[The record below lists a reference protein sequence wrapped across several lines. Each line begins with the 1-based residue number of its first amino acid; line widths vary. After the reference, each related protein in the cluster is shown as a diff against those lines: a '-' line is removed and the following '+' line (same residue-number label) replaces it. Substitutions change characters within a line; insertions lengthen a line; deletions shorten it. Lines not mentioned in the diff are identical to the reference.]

1 MKALLFEKSGI
12 DNLKVADVPK
22 PEVGAHDVRIKVKMA
37 GVNPIDY
44 FVVNALPVKPM
55 PHIAGAEVYGEVDM
69 IGEHVK
75 NVRSGDR
82 VIVYNRIFDGTCDMC
97 LSSMEMLCR
106 NGGIMSVITNG
117 GYAEYL
123 TVPDKNVFKVPDYMS
138 DELATSIPV
147 SALTAY
153 HALKTAEVKATDT
166 VVIFG
171 ASGNTGQFAVQFA
184 KKMGAIVIAV
194 SKKEWLK
201 DFGANYIIGYDN
213 VREEISRITK
223 GRMADVV
230 VNSVGSSVWDS
241 SLQSLGVTGR
251 IVFFGGITGSDVKLN
266 LSQIYSNHVTIIGTT
281 GGRRL
286 DLIEILNICEDC
298 KVKIWKTYSLDQGQD
313 ALKAL
318 FDPSRNGRILIK
330 IS

>member
-166 VVIFG
+166 VVVFG

>member
-12 DNLKVADVPK
+12 DNLKIADVPK

-75 NVRSGDR
+75 NVKSGDR
-82 VIVYNRIFDGTCDMC
+82 VIVYNRVFDGTCDMC
-97 LSSMEMLCR
+97 LSSKEMLCR

-123 TVPDKNVFKVPDYMS
+123 TVPDKNVFKVPDYMN

-166 VVIFG
+166 VVVFG

-194 SKKEWLK
+194 SKKGWLK

-213 VREEISRITK
+213 VREEVSRITK

-251 IVFFGGITGSDVKLN
+251 IAFFGGITGSDVKLN
-266 LSQIYSNHVTIIGTT
+266 LSQIYSNHAKIIGTT
-281 GGRRL
+281 GGNRL
-286 DLIEILNICEDC
+286 DLIEILNMCEDC
-298 KVKIWKTYSLDQGQD
+298 KVKVWKTYSLDQGQE

-318 FDPSRNGRILIK
+318 FDPSRDGRILIK

>member
-1 MKALLFEKSGI
+1 MEALLFEKSGI
-12 DNLKVADVPK
+12 DNLKIADVQK

-44 FVVNALPVKPM
+44 FVVDALPVKPM
-55 PHIAGAEVYGEVDM
+55 PHIPGAEIYGEVET

-75 NVRSGDR
+75 NVKIGDR
-82 VIVYNRIFDGTCDMC
+82 VVVYNRVFDGTCDMC

-117 GYAEYL
+117 GYAEYF
-123 TVPDKNVFKVPDYMS
+123 TAPDKNVFKVPDYMN
-138 DELATSIPV
+138 DELAASIPV

-153 HALKTAEVKATDT
+153 HALKAAEVKSTDT
-166 VVIFG
+166 VVVFG

-184 KKMGAIVIAV
+184 KKMGATVIAV
-194 SKKEWLK
+194 SKKGWLK
-201 DFGANYIIGYDN
+201 DFGADYTIGYDN
-213 VREEISRITK
+213 VKEEISKITK
-223 GRMADVV
+223 GKMADVV
-230 VNSVGSSVWDS
+230 ANSVGSSVWDS

-266 LSQIYSNHVTIIGTT
+266 LSQIYGNHIKIIGTT
-281 GGRRL
+281 GGSRRE
-286 DLIEILNICEDC
+286 LIEILNICENC
-298 KVKIWKTYSLDQGQD
+298 KIKVWKTYSLEQGQE

-318 FDPSRNGRILIK
+318 FDPSRDGRILIK

>member
-12 DNLKVADVPK
+12 DNLKIADVQK
-22 PEVGAHDVRIKVKMA
+22 PDVGSHDIRIKVKMA

-55 PHIAGAEVYGEVDM
+55 PHIAGAEIYGEVDM

-75 NVRSGDR
+75 NVKSGDR
-82 VIVYNRIFDGTCDMC
+82 VVVYNRVFDGTCDMC

-117 GYAEYL
+117 GYAEYF
-123 TVPDKNVFKVPDYMS
+123 TAPDKNVFKVPDYMN
-138 DELATSIPV
+138 DELAASIPV

-153 HALKTAEVKATDT
+153 HALKAAEVKATDT
-166 VVIFG
+166 VVVFG

-184 KKMGAIVIAV
+184 KKIGATVIAI
-194 SKKEWLK
+194 SKKGWLK
-201 DFGANYIIGYDN
+201 DFGADYTIGYDN
-213 VREEISRITK
+213 VKEEILKITK
-223 GRMADVV
+223 GKMADVV

-266 LSQIYSNHVTIIGTT
+266 LSQIYSNHMKIIGTT
-281 GGRRL
+281 GGRRI
-286 DLIEILNICEDC
+286 DLIEILNMCENC
-298 KVKIWKTYSLDQGQD
+298 KVKVWKTYSLDQGQE

-318 FDPSRNGRILIK
+318 FDPSRDGRILIK